1 MTKRAVIYA
10 RYSSNL
16 QTDASIEDQV
26 RLAMRLINEQ
36 NMELTQT
43 YADHGISGASLL
55 RPGYQQL
62 LTDARAGMFEV
73 VVAES
78 IYRLSRDQ
86 EHIAAFHKTMNFAG
100 VSVITTSEGAI
111 NELHIGLKGTMSALY
126 LKDLADKTRRG
137 LEGRVRKGKSGGGLC
152 YGYRVDHKRYEDG
165 SIARGDR
172 RIDETEAQ
180 TIRRIFEEYKAGQSP
195 KSIAHRLNR
204 EGIPGPNGG
213 KWGPS
218 TIYGNWRRGTG
229 ILNNELYAGRIVWN
243 RQRYIKDPSSGKRQ
257 ARLNPEHK
265 WVTEEVPSLQ
275 IVDDV
280 LWKLVRD
287 KQLSTRRLI
296 KGNSNRTEMARRP
309 KYLLSGLLKCGA
321 CGAGFSK
328 VSKHH
333 YGCSTARNKATCDNL
348 LVIRRD
354 TVEML
359 VLVGLKEHL
368 MQPAAY
374 QAFVDEFTHEYN
386 AKANQSE
393 ALKVKLKADLQRT
406 KSEIQKLI
414 EAIKAGVPGEALK
427 NEMQSLQDRQKK
439 IEEDLSVAPLPAPRL
454 HPNLATIYKEKIA
467 NLVQA
472 LNNPNTL
479 IEANTAIRQLI
490 ERVQLIPVNGELKIE
505 LYGEL
510 AALLKLG
517 TEPKDEHPQAESEGV
532 QITLVAGVGFEPTT
546 FRL

>member
-78 IYRLSRDQ
+78 IDRLSRDQ

-172 RIDETEAQ
+172 RIDKTEAQ
-180 TIRRIFEEYKAGQSP
+180 TIRRIFEEYSAGQSP
-195 KSIAHRLNR
+195 KSIAYRLNR

-265 WVTEEVPSLQ
+265 WATEEVPSLQ

-321 CGAGFSK
+321 CGGGFSK

-359 VLVGLKEHL
+359 VLLGLKEHL

-374 QAFVDEFTHEYN
+374 QAFVDEFTREYN
-386 AKANQSE
+386 AKANHSE

>member
-43 YADHGISGASLL
+43 YADHGISGSSLL

-78 IYRLSRDQ
+78 IDRLSRDQ

-180 TIRRIFEEYKAGQSP
+180 TIRRIFEEYNAGQSP

-321 CGAGFSK
+321 CGGGFSK

-359 VLVGLKEHL
+359 VLLGLKEHL

-386 AKANQSE
+386 AKANHSE

-517 TEPKDEHPQAESEGV
+517 TEPKDEQPEAESEGV

>member
-78 IYRLSRDQ
+78 IDRLSRDQ

-180 TIRRIFEEYKAGQSP
+180 TIRRIFEEYNAGQSP

-243 RQRYIKDPSSGKRQ
+243 RQRYIKDPNSGKRQ

-321 CGAGFSK
+321 CGGGFSK

-359 VLVGLKEHL
+359 VLLGLKEHL

-386 AKANQSE
+386 AKANHSE

>member
-78 IYRLSRDQ
+78 IDRLSRDQ

-180 TIRRIFEEYKAGQSP
+180 TIRRIFEEYNAGQSP

-321 CGAGFSK
+321 CGGGFSK

-359 VLVGLKEHL
+359 VLLGLKEHL